1 MKNHTLPQ
9 AIQAALN
16 TVSRYRNVKLI
27 AYTVEWDDGEG
38 MYIIR
43 LYCKGDQDELLRMWD
58 EASKE
63 VARATGDMHRY
74 YAVIVEPIFND
85 RDIEAVEYEYKRR
98 RCLEECKMKF
108 NSPQAISLCVANCM
122 KRGADG

>member
-1 MKNHTLPQ
+1 MKNHVLPQ

-16 TVSRYRNVKLI
+16 VVSRHKDVKLV
-27 AYTVEWDDGEG
+27 AFTVEWDDREG

-43 LYCKGDQDELLRMWD
+43 LCCRGDQGKLLKMWG
-58 EASKE
+58 EASNE
-63 VARATGDMHRY
+63 VAKATGDMRRY

-85 RDIEAVEYEYKRR
+85 RDIEAIEYEYRRR

-122 KRGADG
+122 KRWVYG